1 MVKSHNRSV
10 ANVFFFFLIA
20 ILMVMPQV
28 PRAQVL
34 EEIIVTAQR
43 REANLQDISL
53 AISAYSQ
60 NTLDR
65 MGANAFARID
75 LLTPGMEVG
84 QFGLGARITIRG
96 QGIAAF
102 ESPNENPVAFFVD
115 GAYMGRSQQGFMS
128 FYDVE
133 RIEVLRGPQGT
144 LFGRNTTGGSINV
157 ISQAPTDKFEAFGDV
172 RYGNYDRILTRATVN
187 VPLSDTF
194 QIRANLMYEK
204 HDGFIENQFPGGTD
218 LLDQDQVFVKA
229 ALRWQPTEDLDIIVR
244 ASYFDQGGDGNSFSG
259 HKMRSVGINPIPS
272 FWEGF
277 VCQFLIGLPPGTCA
291 PGLPPT
297 GAPVNSTDGTEI
309 NHDQP
314 GFRDNS
320 QKTVNGTITWDFE
333 KFQIKSITSFIKYK
347 SDNEGDSDFSTFPV
361 WQLGETEDVE
371 DIQQE
376 IHVASQQTEPW
387 SWLVGFFYLDEV
399 IKEHLLGEIISARS
413 VIPTGLFSGDRTETA
428 TANSKALFGSL
439 SYFLTDKIRI
449 SVGGRFTNDDKT
461 YSQRALQGMGRGN
474 VDFKKS
480 FSEFTWKTGI
490 DWFMTEEQM
499 LYFTA
504 STGFLAGGFNQFLP
518 APGNLVQSTDYK
530 PETMLNFELG
540 SKNRFFDDRLQ
551 VNAAIFYN
559 DITDLQTFSFDFTI
573 PVAVVDNS
581 GSADTF
587 GVELELKAVPTDRL
601 ILTGT
606 LAYLD
611 ASYVEYIGFSDGN
624 PAVFLDVSGNDRP
637 NAPNWTASF
646 TATYDIPLGEYG
658 ILTPYLQFAY
668 KGDYF
673 VTALNDPFLDHQ
685 DSFTQTDLRL
695 GWESVDGHWNA
706 EAFVQNIEDEFPIVG
721 GFYAFNGVWVTYGPE
736 PRTYGLRIGYRY

>member
-1 MVKSHNRSV
+1 M
-10 ANVFFFFLIA
+10 
-20 ILMVMPQV
+20 
-28 PRAQVL
+28 
-34 EEIIVTAQR
+34 
-43 REANLQDISL
+43 
-53 AISAYSQ
+53 
-60 NTLDR
+60 
-65 MGANAFARID
+65 
-75 LLTPGMEVG
+75 
-84 QFGLGARITIRG
+84 
-96 QGIAAF
+96 
-102 ESPNENPVAFFVD
+102 
-115 GAYMGRSQQGFMS
+115 
-128 FYDVE
+128 
-133 RIEVLRGPQGT
+133 
-144 LFGRNTTGGSINV
+144 
-157 ISQAPTDKFEAFGDV
+157 
-172 RYGNYDRILTRATVN
+172 
-187 VPLSDTF
+187 
-194 QIRANLMYEK
+194 
-204 HDGFIENQFPGGTD
+204 
-218 LLDQDQVFVKA
+218 
-229 ALRWQPTEDLDIIVR
+229 
-244 ASYFDQGGDGNSFSG
+244 
-259 HKMRSVGINPIPS
+259 
-272 FWEGF
+272 
-277 VCQFLIGLPPGTCA
+277 
-291 PGLPPT
+291 
-297 GAPVNSTDGTEI
+297 
-309 NHDQP
+309 
-314 GFRDNS
+314 
-320 QKTVNGTITWDFE
+320 
-333 KFQIKSITSFIKYK
+333 
-347 SDNEGDSDFSTFPV
+347 

-587 GVELELKAVPTDRL
+587 GVELELESRSHGPFDTH
-601 ILTGT
+601 
-606 LAYLD
+606 
-611 ASYVEYIGFSDGN
+611 GN
-624 PAVFLDVSGNDRP
+624 PCLSRRLLCRVYWLLGRKPGCLPGRLWQRPTERTQLDGELHRNIRYSARRVRDTDALSAVRLQRR
-637 NAPNWTASF
+637 
-646 TATYDIPLGEYG
+646 LLRYG
-658 ILTPYLQFAY
+658 
-668 KGDYF
+668 
-673 VTALNDPFLDHQ
+673 
-685 DSFTQTDLRL
+685 
-695 GWESVDGHWNA
+695 A
-706 EAFVQNIEDEFPIVG
+706 E
-721 GFYAFNGVWVTYGPE
+721 
-736 PRTYGLRIGYRY
+736 